1 MKYRKYFEP
10 EYGEPDKYVKKEKD
24 FGAPEGMSRKAFR
37 VKSNFETLTNMTE
50 MMKDIYCYDEL
61 MKIETDDYRV
71 RRDGWD
77 VTLRVYHPMTEGPHP
92 IMLFYHGGGWT
103 MNNLDLYDYVPRYFT
118 RYGDIVVVAVDYR
131 LAPEYPFPGGL
142 EDCYMGLEWAVEHAE
157 EIGGSPESVTVCGD
171 SAGGNFAAAVC
182 IMARDRKGPRIHK
195 QILLFPGTSFNFDT
209 PVDSTLRYAGGNY
222 FIDIDPYADLA
233 QSGYLSD
240 PEKERYNPYA
250 SPMENNDFDGI
261 PPCCFIS
268 PECDPL
274 LDHALMYAAKLED
287 NGVPVEFHLYKGM
300 LHAFINR
307 PYQKSFEAMD
317 DIIAAVPKLG

>member
-131 LAPEYPFPGGL
+131 LAPEHPFPAGV
-142 EDCYMGLEWAVEHAE
+142 EDCVRSRAAWKTA
-157 EIGGSPESVTVCGD
+157 TWD
-171 SAGGNFAAAVC
+171 SS
-182 IMARDRKGPRIHK
+182 GPW
-195 QILLFPGTSFNFDT
+195 N
-209 PVDSTLRYAGGNY
+209 TLRRSAA
-222 FIDIDPYADLA
+222 P
-233 QSGYLSD
+233 
-240 PEKERYNPYA
+240 RRA
-250 SPMENNDFDGI
+250 SR
-261 PPCCFIS
+261 S
-268 PECDPL
+268 
-274 LDHALMYAAKLED
+274 AAT
-287 NGVPVEFHLYKGM
+287 P
-300 LHAFINR
+300 R
-307 PYQKSFEAMD
+307 
-317 DIIAAVPKLG
+317 AAT